1 MPRMK
6 LYIEGSAAMLGWPG
20 SASGAVEHRAGA
32 VFCVSTA
39 MLWNISDLFSL
50 GALFLILFWMKI
62 LTLNCRAKPIDHQDV
77 IFALGWPCP
86 QLPQSWKFTLKRCY
100 ELGRHSAFFFRSMC
114 LPVYMQSVSV
124 NQLLIAIC
132 ESIRLQLWAW
142 KIVRLP
148 WILPGPALSTSALV
162 TFPDSVPRLFKML
175 SDSYC
180 EVFKCDKVVD
190 IVGICCNK
198 MVDELG
204 INSLWD
210 L

>member
-100 ELGRHSAFFFRSMC
+100 ELGRHSAFFFSIYVSTCLYAVCLRESTPDCHLWIYSSSALSMKNRQVALDSAWASFEHKC
-114 LPVYMQSVSV
+114 PCYIS
-124 NQLLIAIC
+124 
-132 ESIRLQLWAW
+132 RLCSQTVQNA
-142 KIVRLP
+142 VRL
-148 WILPGPALSTSALV
+148 LLRG
-162 TFPDSVPRLFKML
+162 F
-175 SDSYC
+175 
-180 EVFKCDKVVD
+180 
-190 IVGICCNK
+190 
-198 MVDELG
+198 
-204 INSLWD
+204 
-210 L
+210 

>member
-100 ELGRHSAFFFRSMC
+100 ELGRHSAFFFFDLCVYLFICSLSPWINSWLPFVNLFVLSSEHEKSSGC
-114 LPVYMQSVSV
+114 LGFC
-124 NQLLIAIC
+124 LG
-132 ESIRLQLWAW
+132 QLWAQ
-142 KIVRLP
+142 VPL
-148 WILPGPALSTSALV
+148 LHFQTL
-162 TFPDSVPRLFKML
+162 FPDCSKCCQTLNARFLSVTKWLIL
-175 SDSYC
+175 LEY
-180 EVFKCDKVVD
+180 VV
-190 IVGICCNK
+190 IKNGR
-198 MVDELG
+198 
-204 INSLWD
+204 WARYQ
-210 L
+210 